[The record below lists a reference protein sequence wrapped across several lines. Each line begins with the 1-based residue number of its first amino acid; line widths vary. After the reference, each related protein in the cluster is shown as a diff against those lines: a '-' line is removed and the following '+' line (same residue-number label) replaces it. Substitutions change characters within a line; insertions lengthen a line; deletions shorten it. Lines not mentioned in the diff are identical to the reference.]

1 MVTRGY
7 LDIETTGLGRDYAEI
22 TVTGLGIE
30 RGAARRFHQLVGDAI
45 SAARVVKLVRAVD
58 TLYTYNGTRFDL
70 PFIKAKLGIDLKDYT
85 VHKDLMYQC
94 WRQNLYGGLKK
105 VESLLGITR
114 KTQGVDGWMA
124 VRLWWDY
131 VNNGNKNSLSL
142 LLDYNK
148 DDIWNLRILRQKLRV

>member
-7 LDIETTGLGRDYAEI
+7 LDIETTGLDRDYAEI
-22 TVTGLGIE
+22 TVIGLGIE
-30 RGAARRFHQLVGDAI
+30 RGRTRRFYQLVEDAI
-45 SAARVVKLVRAVD
+45 SASRLVKLVRTVD

-94 WRQNLYGGLKK
+94 WRRNLYGGLKK
-105 VESLLGITR
+105 VETLLGITR
-114 KTQGVDGWMA
+114 KTKGVDGWMA

-131 VNNGNKNSLSL
+131 ANNGNDSALAL

-148 DDIWNLRILRQKLRV
+148 DDIWNLRILRQKLNT

>member
-22 TVTGLGIE
+22 TVIGLGIE
-30 RGAARRFHQLVGDAI
+30 RGSTRRFHQLVGDEI
-45 SAARVVKLVRAVD
+45 NTLRLVKLIRTVD

-85 VHKDLMYQC
+85 THKDLMYQC
-94 WRQNLYGGLKK
+94 WRHNLYGGLKK
-105 VESLLGITR
+105 VETLLGITR
-114 KTQGVDGWMA
+114 KTRGADGWMA

-131 VNNGNKNSLSL
+131 VNNGNDSALAL

-148 DDIWNLRILRQKLRV
+148 DDIWNLRILRQRLNA